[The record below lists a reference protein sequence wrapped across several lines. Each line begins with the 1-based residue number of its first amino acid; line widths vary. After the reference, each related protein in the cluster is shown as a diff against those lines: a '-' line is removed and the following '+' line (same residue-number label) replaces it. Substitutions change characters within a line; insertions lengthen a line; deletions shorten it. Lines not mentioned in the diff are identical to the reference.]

1 MIKENLSAI
10 HNRINAA
17 ASKAGRNSDEI
28 TLIAVSKRKSVEMI
42 QEAIAAGQKDFGE
55 NYLQEAKEKI
65 TTLAGQARF
74 HFIGSLQS
82 NKAKDAATLCDM
94 IHTVDRLK
102 LARALDKYAGAA
114 GKTLAILIQVNV
126 GREEQK
132 AGVLPEDAQELIKQM
147 QDLDHLEIKGL
158 MTMPPYRTNPEDVR
172 PYFAELRELGKQLQK
187 DGLIATN
194 CPLQLSM
201 GMSGDFEAAI
211 AEGATMIRVGTAIFG
226 ER

>member
-1 MIKENLSAI
+1 MIKDNLAAI
-10 HNRINAA
+10 HNRIQKAA
-17 ASKAGRNSDEI
+17 AKANRNPAEI
-28 TLIAVSKRKSVEMI
+28 TLIAVSKRKSLEMI
-42 QEAIAAGQKDFGE
+42 KEAIAAGQLDFGE

-65 TTLAGQARF
+65 TVLSGQARF

-82 NKAKDAATLCDM
+82 NKAKDAATLCDL

-102 LARALDKYAGAA
+102 LARELDKHAREANR
-114 GKTLAILIQVNV
+114 TLPILIQVNV

-132 AGVLPEDAQELIKQM
+132 GGVLPEEAEELIKKM
-147 QDLDHLEIKGL
+147 QDFTNLEIRGL
-158 MTMPPYRTNPEDVR
+158 MTMPPYRANQEEVR
-172 PYFAELRELGKQLQK
+172 PYFAELRELGKTLHQK
-187 DGLIATN
+187 GLIATT
-194 CPLQLSM
+194 CSLELSM